1 MIREAESPRDIN
13 LKPMSKIRAV
23 IVDDESPARRKI
35 SRFLASE
42 EDFSVIGEAGTGIEA
57 VQVIES
63 AQPDLVFLDVQ
74 MPGLDGFGVIEALTV
89 KPLPQIVF
97 ITAYDH
103 FALKAFE
110 IHALDYLLKPFDPPR
125 FQKVIDRIRQQFQ
138 RQNPPD
144 ELSEK
149 LNLLL
154 KELNGRPKYAER
166 LLLHAGERAFLL
178 AVEKIDWIE
187 AARNYVN
194 LHVGQESYLL
204 RSTIEGLHQKLDPSK
219 FIRANRSQIVNVESI
234 RELQPWFH
242 GEYKIILHNGTEVSW
257 SRRYFDRNSDLFLK
271 LG

>member
-1 MIREAESPRDIN
+1 
-13 LKPMSKIRAV
+13 MSKIRAV

-35 SRFLASE
+35 SRFLAGE
-42 EDFSVIGEAGTGIEA
+42 EDFVVIGEAGTGLEA
-57 VQVIES
+57 VQVIET
-63 AQPDLVFLDVQ
+63 ARPDLVFLDVQ
-74 MPGLDGFGVIEALTV
+74 MPGLDGFGVIEALTA

-110 IHALDYLLKPFDPPR
+110 VHALDYLLKPFDQPR
-125 FQKVIDRIRQQFQ
+125 FQKVLDRARQQFARVAKD
-138 RQNPPD
+138 RQED
-144 ELSEK
+144 LSEK

-166 LLLHAGERAFLL
+166 LLVNAGERTLLL

-194 LHVGQESYLL
+194 LHVGRESYLL
-204 RSTIEGLHQKLDPSK
+204 RSTIEGLSQKLDPSK
-219 FIRANRSQIVNVESI
+219 FLRANRSQIVNVESI

-242 GEYKIILHNGTEVSW
+242 GEYRIILNDGTEVSW
-257 SRRYFDRNSDLFLK
+257 SRRYLDRGSALFLK

>member
-1 MIREAESPRDIN
+1 
-13 LKPMSKIRAV
+13 MSKIRVV

-35 SRFLASE
+35 SRFLAGE
-42 EDFSVIGEAGTGIEA
+42 EDFVVAGEAGTGIEA
-57 VQVIES
+57 VQIIE
-63 AQPDLVFLDVQ
+63 AARPDLVFLDVQ
-74 MPGLDGFGVIEALTV
+74 MPGLDGFGVIEALTT
-89 KPLPQIVF
+89 KPLPQVVF

-110 IHALDYLLKPFDPPR
+110 VHALDYLLKPFDQPR
-125 FQKVIDRIRQQFQ
+125 FQKVLDRARQQFQ
-138 RQNPPD
+138 RVKQYGQNGQD
-144 ELSEK
+144 DLGQK

-166 LLLHAGERAFLL
+166 LLVNTGERAFLL
-178 AVEKIDWIE
+178 AVGKIDRIE

-204 RSTIEGLHQKLDPSK
+204 RSTIEGLSQKLDPSK
-219 FIRANRSQIVNVESI
+219 FLRANRSQIVNVESI

-242 GEYKIILHNGTEVSW
+242 GEYKIILNDGTEVSW
-257 SRRYFDRNSDLFLK
+257 SRRYLNRHSDLFLK

>member
-1 MIREAESPRDIN
+1 
-13 LKPMSKIRAV
+13 MSKIRVV

-35 SRFLASE
+35 SRFLSGE
-42 EDFSVIGEAGTGIEA
+42 EDFAVIGEAGTGLEA
-57 VQVIES
+57 VQVIERDR
-63 AQPDLVFLDVQ
+63 PDLIFLDVQ
-74 MPGLDGFGVIEALTV
+74 MPGLDGFGVIEALTA

-110 IHALDYLLKPFDPPR
+110 VHALDYLLKPFDQPR
-125 FQKVIDRIRQQFQ
+125 FQKVLDRVRQQFARATKDQ
-138 RQNPPD
+138 QED
-144 ELSEK
+144 LSEK

-166 LLLHAGERAFLL
+166 LLVNAGERTLLL
-178 AVEKIDWIE
+178 AVEKIDLIE

-194 LHVGQESYLL
+194 LHVGRESYLL
-204 RSTIEGLHQKLDPSK
+204 RSTIEGLSQKLDPSK
-219 FIRANRSQIVNVESI
+219 FLRANRSQIVNVESI

-242 GEYKIILHNGTEVSW
+242 GEYKIILNDGTEVSW
-257 SRRYFDRNSDLFLK
+257 SRRYLDRGSDLFLK